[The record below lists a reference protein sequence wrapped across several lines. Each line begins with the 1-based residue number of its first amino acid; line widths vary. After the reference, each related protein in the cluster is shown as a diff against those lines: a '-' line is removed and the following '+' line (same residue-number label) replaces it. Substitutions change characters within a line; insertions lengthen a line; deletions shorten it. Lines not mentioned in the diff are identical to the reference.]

1 MGRPEGTPVIDLRM
15 ALSLEAMRAIAEGA
29 ELVFDMNEEGVRVF
43 ISCDDEAVNAFH
55 TQVQRALLHML
66 PISGMPN

>member
-1 MGRPEGTPVIDLRM
+1 MIDLRM

-29 ELVFDMNEEGVRVF
+29 ELVFDMEEEGVRVY

-55 TQVQRALLHML
+55 TQVQRALLHLL